1 MASLYIHD
9 IDEPLAQTYLKASKE
24 EQRKITRIV
33 EEAITRCMQTPHS
46 LAPFEGQILQKGSQ
60 TPFQPFKAIK
70 MKGKGPSALEMVIQ
84 GRESV

>member
-9 IDEPLAQTYLKASKE
+9 INEPLAQTYLKASKE
-24 EQRKITRIV
+24 EQLKIKRIV
-33 EEAITRCMQTPHS
+33 EEALTRCMQTPPAS
-46 LAPFEGQILQKGSQ
+46 FKRRLLQKGSQ
-60 TPFQPFKAIK
+60 TPFKPFKAVK